1 MNGSKVLIEAKD
13 VTVEFPIKGGF
24 LGRTRAAVH
33 AVTGVSL
40 AVCEGE
46 TLGLVGE
53 SGSGKTTLGRAL
65 LRLVPTTGGTIS
77 FEGRDITRMS
87 PRQVR
92 PLRQDM
98 QMIFQDPYGSLDP
111 RMTVF
116 QIVSEPLVNFGKGT
130 KQERRNLVQEL
141 LRTVGLNPGH
151 INRYPHE
158 FSGGQRQRVGIA
170 RALALRPKLIVAD
183 EPVSALD
190 VSIQAQILNL
200 MEQLQR
206 EFRLTYL
213 FVAHNLSVV
222 RHISDRVAVM
232 YLGHLVELTASQQLY
247 DNPLHPYTQ
256 ALMSAIPLPDPVE
269 ERKKQRIILKGD
281 MPSPVNPPPACPFH
295 TRCFKARPICGEVA
309 PAFEEKVPGHWAACH
324 FAEVPDVTR
333 PEEIHPPLVEA
344 PPAGR
349 ASSASPETPPP
360 RPQPQP

>member
-1 MNGSKVLIEAKD
+1 MSDGDGATALVELRD
-13 VTVEFPIKGGF
+13 LTVEFPIKGGF
-24 LGRTRAAVH
+24 FGRQTAAVH
-33 AVTGVSL
+33 AVTDVSL
-40 AVCEGE
+40 AVYEGE

-65 LRLVPTTGGTIS
+65 LRLIPTTRGSIS
-77 FEGRDITRMS
+77 FEGQDITRL
-87 PRQVR
+87 PPNKVR

-116 QIVSEPLVNFGKGT
+116 QIVSEPLVNYGKGG
-130 KQERRNLVQEL
+130 KREQRAQVQEL
-141 LRTVGLNPGH
+141 LKIVGLNPGH

-200 MEQLQR
+200 LEQLQT
-206 EFRLTYL
+206 EFGLTYL

-232 YLGHLVELTASQQLY
+232 YLGHLVELADSEELY
-247 DNPLHPYTQ
+247 TYPLHPYTQ
-256 ALMSAIPLPDPVE
+256 TLMSAIPLPDPIR
-269 ERKKQRIILKGD
+269 ERKKQRIILQGD

-295 TRCFKARPICGEVA
+295 TRCFKAQPICSEVA
-309 PAFEEKVPGHWAACH
+309 PAFEEKRPGHWAACH
-324 FAEVPDVTR
+324 FAEVPVVSR
-333 PEEIHPPLVEA
+333 PEEIKSPVG
-344 PPAGR
+344 AG
-349 ASSASPETPPP
+349 
-360 RPQPQP
+360 